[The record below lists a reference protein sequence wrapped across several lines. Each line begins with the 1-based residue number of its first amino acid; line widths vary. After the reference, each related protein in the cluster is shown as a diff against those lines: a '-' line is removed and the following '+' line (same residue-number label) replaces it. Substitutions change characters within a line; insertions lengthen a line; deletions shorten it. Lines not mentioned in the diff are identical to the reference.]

1 MELNR
6 VDYAL
11 LKVLLKNDS
20 VSFFKG
26 MTIYEI
32 LDVLGGSRVTT
43 YKKAESSC
51 EVGICRKRLQRYQ
64 CRYISPYSKRNR
76 LNKRIRTWRKRKC

>member
-43 YKKAESSC
+43 YEEYLIYSRPCS
-51 EVGICRKRLQRYQ
+51 EWMKR
-64 CRYISPYSKRNR
+64 
-76 LNKRIRTWRKRKC
+76 